1 MKNVI
6 ITGANGNLGI
16 ACVRY
21 LLEKGYRV
29 IAVDG
34 NNNHLDFAKTHPKFS
49 FTSVDLSN
57 EAAVQ
62 KMLQD
67 LLDKLGVLDAAVMLA
82 GGFAAGG
89 ITQTSNADIDKMIS
103 LNFKTAWNLVQPLFG
118 QMQKG
123 KGGRF
128 VFIGARPALVPAQ
141 GKDLLAYALSKSL
154 LFRLAEYINEAGA
167 ASNTTA
173 AVVVPS
179 TIDTALNRSSMPDAD
194 PSKWVKPETLAAN
207 IEFILSEPGEALR
220 EAVLKV
226 YNQA

>member
-6 ITGANGNLGI
+6 VTGANGNLGV
-16 ACVRY
+16 ACVR
-21 LLEKGYRV
+21 LLLGKGYRV
-29 IAVDG
+29 IAFDG
-34 NNNHLDFAKTHPKFS
+34 HNNHLDFASANDHFS
-49 FTSVDLSN
+49 FHAIDLGN
-57 EAAVQ
+57 ETAVGELVASLAQ
-62 KMLQD
+62 QH
-67 LLDKLGVLDAAVMLA
+67 GRIDAALMLA

-89 ITQTSNADIDKMIS
+89 INATSTADIDKMYS
-103 LNFKTAWNLVQPLFG
+103 LNFKTAWHLVAPLYAHMQSNAAG
-118 QMQKG
+118 Q
-123 KGGRF
+123 F
-128 VFIGARPALVPAQ
+128 VFIGARPALQPAQ

-154 LFRLAEYINEAGA
+154 LFRLAECINEAGKE
-167 ASNTTA
+167 NNITA

-179 TIDTALNRSSMPDAD
+179 TIDTAINRSSMPDAD